1 MSILTQGLRLL
12 CRKAAATCLP
22 NTCLLCGSDSEAVV
36 CSSCQA
42 DLPLLPP
49 ARCPRCAE
57 PNARGEH
64 CGSCIGRP
72 PHFDRATAA
81 YRYDFPLD
89 RLIHGLKYGGQL
101 ALADWFGHQ
110 MASTL
115 AGERADRLIPLPL
128 HPLRLQERGFN
139 QSGEIARIVGRELA
153 IPIDLDSCRR
163 TRPTSPQA
171 ALPISER
178 AANIRGA
185 FECVNDLTEQRILLV
200 DDVMTSGATLNE
212 CARVLKLHGA
222 AWVGVAVI
230 ARALRN

>member
-1 MSILTQGLRLL
+1 MSILTQGIRLL
-12 CRKAAATCLP
+12 CRKAAAACLP
-22 NTCLLCGSDSEAVV
+22 NACLMCGGDSEAVV
-36 CSSCQA
+36 CPDCRA

-49 ARCPRCAE
+49 ARCPCCAE
-57 PNARGEH
+57 PTSRGER
-64 CGSCIGRP
+64 CGNCLARP

-101 ALADWFGHQ
+101 ALAGWFGHQ
-110 MASTL
+110 LAGAL

-139 QSGEIARIVGRELA
+139 QSGEIARA
-153 IPIDLDSCRR
+153 ISRRLSIPLDLDICRR

-171 ALPISER
+171 GLPIGER

-185 FECVNDLTEQRILLV
+185 FECIADLSGERILLV

-212 CARVLKLHGA
+212 CARILKLHGA
-222 AWVGVAVI
+222 ASIGVAVV